1 MALTTNVVPRG
12 LEDLK
17 VAKLTADT
25 PGTNVDVYGAKSL
38 SWNVESSSD
47 QQTGDNTTIAIVR
60 LPKSLTGSIGIGSVP
75 LAAIAEMVGGTVT
88 TTGSTP
94 AQLVTLNESSSAGSQ
109 YFQAT
114 GTTFNQAVSGE
125 GYQAILK
132 KLLITGGP
140 NEELSGD
147 AWDEPTLDFE
157 GVAISG
163 TLLSRVHQETYAA
176 AT

>member
-1 MALTTNVVPRG
+1 MALTTQLIPRG
-12 LEDLK
+12 LGDLK

-25 PGTNVDVYGAKSL
+25 PGTNVDVYGSKSL
-38 SWNVESSSD
+38 SWNVESTSD
-47 QQTGDNTTIAIVR
+47 QQTGDDSVIAIVR
-60 LPKSLTGSIGIGSVP
+60 NPKSLTGSIGIGSVP
-75 LAAIAEMVGGTVT
+75 LAALAEMVGGTVASSGT
-88 TTGSTP
+88 TP
-94 AQLVTLNESSSAGSQ
+94 NQLQQLDESATAGSQ

-114 GTTFNQAVSGE
+114 GTAHNQAATGE

-132 KLLITGGP
+132 KLLVTGGP

-147 AWDEPTLDFE
+147 AWDEPSLDFE

-163 TLLSRVHQETYAA
+163 VLLSRIHQETYAS

>member
-1 MALTTNVVPRG
+1 MALTTQVVPRG

-17 VAKLTADT
+17 VAKLTADA

-38 SWNVESSSD
+38 SWDVTSDSD

-60 LPKSLTGSIGIGSVP
+60 LPKSLTGNITIGSVP
-75 LAAIAEMVGGTVT
+75 LAAIAEMVGGSTSPTGT
-88 TTGSTP
+88 TP
-94 AQLVTLNESSSAGSQ
+94 NQIITLTESSSAGSQ

-114 GTTFNQAVSGE
+114 GTTYNQAVSGE
-125 GYQAILK
+125 GYQVILK
-132 KLLITGGP
+132 KLLVTGGP

-147 AWDEPTLDFE
+147 AWDEPSIDFE
-157 GVAISG
+157 GVAISSV
-163 TLLSRVHQETYAA
+163 LLSRIHQETYTA